1 MNDKEIRAL
10 LSTGSTQTFT
20 LDPNMRNEIT
30 RAKLDVAIPDVKQ
43 ALSAKKHV
51 SIVIVTE

>member
-1 MNDKEIRAL
+1 MTDKEIRAL

-20 LDPNMRNEIT
+20 LDPNMKNEIT
-30 RAKLDVAIPDVKQ
+30 RATLDVAIRDVKR

-51 SIVIVTE
+51 SIVVVTE

>member
-10 LSTGSTQTFT
+10 LSTGSTQTFA

-30 RAKLDVAIPDVKQ
+30 RATIDVAIRDVKR

-51 SIVIVTE
+51 SIVVVTE

>member
-1 MNDKEIRAL
+1 MNDKEIKQL

-20 LDPNMRNEIT
+20 LDPNMKNEIT
-30 RAKLDVAIPDVKQ
+30 RATLDVAIRDVKRG
-43 ALSAKKHV
+43 LGAKKRV

>member
-1 MNDKEIRAL
+1 MNDKEIKQL
-10 LSTGSTQTFT
+10 LSTGSTLTFT
-20 LDPNMRNEIT
+20 LDPNMKNEIP
-30 RAKLDVAIPDVKQ
+30 RATLDVAIRDVKR

>member
-20 LDPNMRNEIT
+20 LDPNMKNENT
-30 RAKLDVAIPDVKQ
+30 RATLDVAIRDVKR
-43 ALSAKKHV
+43 AISAKKRV

>member
-20 LDPNMRNEIT
+20 LDPNMKNEIT
-30 RAKLDVAIPDVKQ
+30 RATLDVAIRDVQ
-43 ALSAKKHV
+43 RAISAKKRV

>member
-20 LDPNMRNEIT
+20 LDPNMKNEIT
-30 RAKLDVAIPDVKQ
+30 RATIDVVFRDVKR
-43 ALSAKKHV
+43 ALSAKKRV
-51 SIVIVTE
+51 SIVVVTE

>member
-30 RAKLDVAIPDVKQ
+30 RATLDVAIRVVKR
-43 ALSAKKHV
+43 ALSAKKRL
-51 SIVIVTE
+51 SIVVVTE

>member
-1 MNDKEIRAL
+1 MNDKEIKQL

-20 LDPNMRNEIT
+20 LDPNMKNEIT
-30 RAKLDVAIPDVKQ
+30 RATIDDAIRDVKR
-43 ALSAKKHV
+43 ALSAKKRV

>member
-20 LDPNMRNEIT
+20 LDPNMKNEIT
-30 RAKLDVAIPDVKQ
+30 RATLDDAIRDVKR
-43 ALSAKKHV
+43 AISAKKRV
-51 SIVIVTE
+51 SIVVVTE

>member
-10 LSTGSTQTFT
+10 LSTGSTQHFT
-20 LDPNMRNEIT
+20 LDPNMKNEIT
-30 RAKLDVAIPDVKQ
+30 RETLDVAIRDVKR

-51 SIVIVTE
+51 SVVIVTE

>member
-20 LDPNMRNEIT
+20 LDPNMKNEIT
-30 RAKLDVAIPDVKQ
+30 RETIDVAIRDVKR
-43 ALSAKKHV
+43 ALSAKKRV

>member
-1 MNDKEIRAL
+1 MNDKEIKQL

-20 LDPNMRNEIT
+20 LDPNMKNEIT
-30 RAKLDVAIPDVKQ
+30 RATIDVAIRDVKR
-43 ALSAKKHV
+43 AISAKKRV

>member
-30 RAKLDVAIPDVKQ
+30 RAKLDVAIRDVKQ